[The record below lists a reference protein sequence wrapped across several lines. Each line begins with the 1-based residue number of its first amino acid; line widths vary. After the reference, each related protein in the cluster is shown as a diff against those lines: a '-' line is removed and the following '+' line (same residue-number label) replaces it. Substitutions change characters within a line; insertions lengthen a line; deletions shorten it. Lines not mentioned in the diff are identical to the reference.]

1 MKLGIVVYSNNPET
15 VWNAFRL
22 ANFSLN
28 KKDEVKVFLMA
39 EGVEAE
45 SLSNKEFNI
54 LEQMHKFLDANGTL
68 LACGTCIEIRKKDGT
83 ELCPMSNM
91 GDLYNLIKES
101 DKLIS
106 F

>member
-1 MKLGIVVYSNNPET
+1 MKLGIVVYSNHLKQYGMLLIEGI
-15 VWNAFRL
+15 
-22 ANFSLN
+22 SLN

-68 LACGTCIEIRKKDGT
+68 LAC
-83 ELCPMSNM
+83 ELV
-91 GDLYNLIKES
+91 
-101 DKLIS
+101 
-106 F
+106 